1 MTERQSQVAGGN
13 DGGAAGAF
21 GGPVTLAVPGQVTD
35 LG

>member
-1 MTERQSQVAGGN
+1 MPERQSLVA
-13 DGGAAGAF
+13 GGAAGAF